1 MLIKHKVKRK
11 QVLQITVH
19 LNDNP
24 PHLPAEPSSPRRLLT
39 SSKQRQTNKRPNT
52 TITINRENITT
63 QYTLLRKLVQDQTV
77 TIKEE
82 LKEDYHHLP
91 NLVRTNT
98 FQIHLNFKILY
109 QNTKTLTNIFSLFI
123 FPLKVLT
130 TAHSLNFNI

>member
-77 TIKEE
+77 TMVMVIQRNKNKHTKPKVIKRTVTRPFPIEV
-82 LKEDYHHLP
+82 
-91 NLVRTNT
+91 LVP
-98 FQIHLNFKILY
+98 FKLNS
-109 QNTKTLTNIFSLFI
+109 TK
-123 FPLKVLT
+123 K
-130 TAHSLNFNI
+130 